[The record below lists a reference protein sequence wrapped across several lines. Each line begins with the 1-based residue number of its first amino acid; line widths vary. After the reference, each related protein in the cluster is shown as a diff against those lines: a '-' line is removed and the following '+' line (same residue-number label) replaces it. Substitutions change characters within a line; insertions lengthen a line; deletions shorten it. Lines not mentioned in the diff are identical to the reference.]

1 MDGQSGVTE
10 GGGKDSDIM
19 SKLLSA
25 VMDGTEANKT
35 MAGAVVEQGL
45 AMKPILLGVAK
56 EMKLKNKRAALDY
69 DRELRASALAND
81 MTVPQYRA
89 YLEEQYGD
97 ED

>member
-1 MDGQSGVTE
+1 
-10 GGGKDSDIM
+10 M

-56 EMKLKNKRAALDY
+56 EMKLKRQRAALDY
-69 DRELRASALAND
+69 DRELRASAVAND
-81 MTVPQYRA
+81 MTLAQYKA
-89 YLEEQYGD
+89 YMEENYELD
-97 ED
+97 E

>member
-1 MDGQSGVTE
+1 VLWH
-10 GGGKDSDIM
+10 
-19 SKLLSA
+19 LLVA
-25 VMDGTEANKT
+25 CCQPRAANP
-35 MAGAVVEQGL
+35 GAVVEQGL